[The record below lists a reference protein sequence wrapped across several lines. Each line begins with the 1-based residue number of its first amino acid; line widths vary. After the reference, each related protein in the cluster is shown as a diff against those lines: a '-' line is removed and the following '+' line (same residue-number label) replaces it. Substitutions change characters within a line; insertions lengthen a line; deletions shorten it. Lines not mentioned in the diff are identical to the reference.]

1 MHTGQH
7 RHWSQFISV
16 FLPLLFFYIW
26 FQSWFVSVFLVSYS
40 FSQFSKTAVVLCS
53 SFIVFHCVRKHP
65 PVLVSPFNAVK
76 TKDEPSCFTVAAHLY
91 VLAAQ
96 TCSCFC
102 DAPWTCTDVFVR
114 STAKYNNQK
123 ASCIYLCTWETLRL
137 FLFYISGCD
146 LQDSWVIPESL
157 SSPRDTLP
165 PTHPICHSV
174 CPCMDFTTAA
184 SSSWHTYCREEGG
197 RFTTCSVSYF
207 HRFIWTLQKLYLNT
221 CRTHSRDSE
230 PEVQILKYL

>member
-1 MHTGQH
+1 MSIRTTHSAAPVLSWCT
-7 RHWSQFISV
+7 RVNIATEVSLF
-16 FLPLLFFYIW
+16 LFFCLCY
-26 FQSWFVSVFLVSYS
+26 FFTFDFNLDLFLFSSCRTHFHSSVKLL
-40 FSQFSKTAVVLCS
+40 LCS
-53 SFIVFHCVRKHP
+53 SFIVFHSVRKHP

-102 DAPWTCTDVFVR
+102 DAPWTCTDLFVR

-123 ASCIYLCTWETLRL
+123 ASFIYLCTWETLRL

-157 SSPRDTLP
+157 SSPRPTPSVTQSVLVRTSLQLHPPADT
-165 PTHPICHSV
+165 PT
-174 CPCMDFTTAA
+174 AER
-184 SSSWHTYCREEGG
+184 RED
-197 RFTTCSVSYF
+197 V
-207 HRFIWTLQKLYLNT
+207 
-221 CRTHSRDSE
+221 
-230 PEVQILKYL
+230 

>member
-7 RHWSQFISV
+7 RHSSQFITV

-26 FQSWFVSVFLVSYS
+26 FQSWFSGFLVSYS
-40 FSQFSKTAVVLCS
+40 FSQFSKTAVVLCW
-53 SFIVFHCVRKHP
+53 SFIVFHSVRKHP
-65 PVLVSPFNAVK
+65 PVLLSPFNAVK
-76 TKDEPSCFTVAAHLY
+76 TKDEPSCLTVAAHLY

-157 SSPRDTLP
+157 SSPRPTPSVTQSVLVWTSLQLHPPADT
-165 PTHPICHSV
+165 PTAERREDVLQHVAFHT
-174 CPCMDFTTAA
+174 FTDL
-184 SSSWHTYCREEGG
+184 SERCRN
-197 RFTTCSVSYF
+197 
-207 HRFIWTLQKLYLNT
+207 FI
-221 CRTHSRDSE
+221 
-230 PEVQILKYL
+230 